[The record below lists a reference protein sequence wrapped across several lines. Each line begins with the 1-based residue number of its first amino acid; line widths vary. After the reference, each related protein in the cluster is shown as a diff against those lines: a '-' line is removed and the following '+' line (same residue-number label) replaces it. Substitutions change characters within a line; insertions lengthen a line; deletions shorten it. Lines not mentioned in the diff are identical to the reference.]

1 MIPAESNATTGGRR
15 PGIPRGTRLLLV
27 GLALVFVMG
36 SAGFLYTTI
45 AKQRTIDSAH
55 ATATAHAAA
64 TAHTMLTGTHAAAT
78 ATYQAINAVI
88 ATVQAQ
94 ATTTAIAA
102 TAIATALQ
110 NIYIQATR
118 GRPVLDDPLG
128 DNSKGYGWTTSSFT
142 GFPCEFTAGAY
153 HVKSPTQSYYTLC
166 VAQNTDYSNFAFQ
179 IQMTII
185 AGDTGGIAFRA
196 DGANTRLYL
205 FGIQSDGTY
214 ALDLDAG
221 SSVSQARRLA
231 LGSSSAINSGLNRP
245 NLITVVARGS
255 SIDIYVNQQ
264 YVTGG
269 NDSTYSH
276 GQIGVMAYAYMGNPT
291 EVAFSNAKVWTL

>member
-1 MIPAESNATTGGRR
+1 MTPAESNATTGGRR
-15 PGIPRGTRLLLV
+15 PGILRGTRLLLI
-27 GLALVFVMG
+27 GLALVFVIG

-78 ATYQAINAVI
+78 ATYQAITAVI
-88 ATVQAQ
+88 ATVQAE

-102 TAIATALQ
+102 TATATALQ

-118 GRPVLDDPLG
+118 GRPVLDDPLK
-128 DNSKGYGWTTSSFT
+128 DNSKGYDWLASSFT
-142 GFPCEFTAGAY
+142 GYPCEFTAGAY
-153 HVKSPTQSYYTLC
+153 HVKSPTQSSGTLC
-166 VAQNTDYSNFAFQ
+166 LAQSTDYSNFAFQ
-179 IQMTII
+179 VQMTII

-214 ALDLDAG
+214 VLDLYAG

-231 LGSSSAINSGLNRP
+231 FGSSSAINTGLNRP

-255 SIDIYVNQQ
+255 SIDLYVNQQ

-269 NDSTYSH
+269 SDSTYSH
-276 GQIGVMAYAYMGNPT
+276 GQIGVVAYAYNSNST

>member
-1 MIPAESNATTGGRR
+1 MTPAESNATTGGRR

-78 ATYQAINAVI
+78 AVI
-88 ATVQAQ
+88 ATVQAES
-94 ATTTAIAA
+94 TSTAIAA
-102 TAIATALQ
+102 TATTTALQ

-118 GRPVLDDPLG
+118 GRPVLDDPLE
-128 DNSKGYGWTTSSFT
+128 DNSKGYGWFTSSFT
-142 GFPCEFTAGAY
+142 GFPCDFTAGAY
-153 HVKSPTQSYYTLC
+153 HVKSPTKRSGTLC

-179 IQMTII
+179 VQMTIL

-196 DGANTRLYL
+196 DDANTRLYV
-205 FGIQSDGTY
+205 FDIESYGTY
-214 ALDLDAG
+214 GLYLYSGNNAQG
-221 SSVSQARRLA
+221 RMLA
-231 LGSSSAINSGLNRP
+231 FESSSAINSGLNRP

-255 SIDIYVNQQ
+255 SIELYVNRQ

-269 NDSTYSH
+269 SDNTYSH
-276 GQIGVMAYAYMGNPT
+276 GQIGVVAFADYGNPT

>member
-1 MIPAESNATTGGRR
+1 MTPAESNATTGGRR
-15 PGIPRGTRLLLV
+15 PDIPRGTRLLLI
-27 GLALVFVMG
+27 GLALVFVIG

-64 TAHTMLTGTHAAAT
+64 TTHTMLTGTHAAAT
-78 ATYQAINAVI
+78 ATYQAITAVI

-102 TAIATALQ
+102 TATATASQ

-118 GRPVLDDPLG
+118 GRPALDDPLE
-128 DNSKGYGWTTSSFT
+128 DNSKGYDWLASSFT

-153 HVKSPTQSYYTLC
+153 HVKSQTQSFGTLC
-166 VAQNTDYSNFAFQ
+166 LAQNTDYSNFAFQ
-179 IQMTII
+179 VQMTIL
-185 AGDTGGIAFRA
+185 AGDTGGIVFRA
-196 DGANTRLYL
+196 NSANNSFYL
-205 FGIQSDGTY
+205 FSIQLDGTY
-214 ALDLDAG
+214 GLYLYPG
-221 SSVSQARRLA
+221 NNTQGRVLA
-231 LGSSSAINSGLNRP
+231 FGSSSAFNSGLNRS
-245 NLITVVARGS
+245 NLIAVVARGS
-255 SIDIYVNQQ
+255 NIDLYVNRQ

-269 NDSTYSH
+269 SDSTNSH
-276 GQIGVMAYAYMGNPT
+276 GQIGVVTYTNNGNPT

>member
-1 MIPAESNATTGGRR
+1 MTPAESNATTGGRR
-15 PGIPRGTRLLLV
+15 PGILRGTRLLLI
-27 GLALVFVMG
+27 GLALVFVIG

-78 ATYQAINAVI
+78 AVI
-88 ATVQAQ
+88 ATVQAE

-102 TAIATALQ
+102 TATATALQ

-118 GRPVLDDPLG
+118 GRPVLDDPLK
-128 DNSKGYGWTTSSFT
+128 DNSKGYDWLASSFT
-142 GFPCEFTAGAY
+142 GYPCEFTAGVY
-153 HVKSPTQSYYTLC
+153 HVKSPTQSSGTLC
-166 VAQNTDYSNFAFQ
+166 LAQSTDYSNFAFQ
-179 IQMTII
+179 VQMTII

-214 ALDLDAG
+214 VLDLYAG

-231 LGSSSAINSGLNRP
+231 FGSSSAINTGLNRP

-255 SIDIYVNQQ
+255 SIDLYVNQQ

-269 NDSTYSH
+269 SDSTYSH
-276 GQIGVMAYAYMGNPT
+276 GQIGVVAYAYNSNST